1 MSQHLLKEKLHN
13 RSRGTTQS
21 NYLLPQRK
29 VLATQSCLT
38 LCDPMDSNLPGSSV
52 HGILQARTLEWGSS
66 WPRDWTQVSCIAG
79 RFFTNWDSREWKSIY
94 NFSSRDNHIS
104 SNQANLTGKRG
115 WASHERLRKS
125 PACQDSGCWE
135 GSPTDLWRLEPL
147 AKLKAWKLGPVPGG
161 SVYWPSCTDLG
172 TSWGSSLQLFLNLRK
187 EHHLQRP
194 RGLISRQEKSPLL
207 SS

>member
-1 MSQHLLKEKLHN
+1 MSKHLLKEKLQID
-13 RSRGTTQS
+13 SRGTTQS
-21 NYLLPQRK
+21 NYLLPQWK

-38 LCDPMDSNLPGSSV
+38 LFDPMDGNLPGSSV
-52 HGILQARTLEWGSS
+52 HGILQARTLEWVAIPSSRGSS

-135 GSPTDLWRLEPL
+135 GVPRICEDLSLWQSSSHES
-147 AKLKAWKLGPVPGG
+147 
-161 SVYWPSCTDLG
+161 SVLSQEGLCTDPVVL
-172 TSWGSSLQLFLNLRK
+172 T
-187 EHHLQRP
+187 
-194 RGLISRQEKSPLL
+194 
-207 SS
+207 